1 MRYHRLTRPINYVAG
16 VGERAL
22 KARGRDT
29 LLPTYVPLSFPVAS
43 APRFFLFPRIFVF
56 PRETVNESSVIRS
69 DIFNGESR
77 RRCRQELEASR
88 VPYKFAISQSL
99 PAMYR
104 YERICVREY
113 TAQKLERKSGHV
125 EIFS

>member
-1 MRYHRLTRPINYVAG
+1 MFLEFKTYRFAAPRQQERSLHRISHEIPPINASINYVAR

-29 LLPTYVPLSFPVAS
+29 LLCLPIPTFISRCIRAAILSLSTDFRV
-43 APRFFLFPRIFVF
+43 
-56 PRETVNESSVIRS
+56 PREAVNESSVIRS

-77 RRCRQELEASR
+77 RRCQQELEVFR

-99 PAMYR
+99 PAD
-104 YERICVREY
+104 V
-113 TAQKLERKSGHV
+113 
-125 EIFS
+125 